1 MQRWWNRSRG
11 AQEHGR
17 EHGGPS
23 CPSVARR
30 MLGVL
35 GVLWVCELVSLS
47 GASPNA
53 HTLAHAADLTVPAAA
68 AVERFDFAQQRL
80 QGWHTMEGQWAI
92 EEVQGKRVL
101 VQRAVENTFNV
112 IVAPSAPYTDVDIS
126 VRFQPLS
133 GQEDASGG
141 IVFRFA
147 EGHYYVVRA
156 NALEN
161 NFRLYYY
168 DRGRHQLA
176 TATVEPPTL
185 GQWHTLRVVA
195 VGEHIQAFLNGVLLL
210 EHRDARYRSGQVG
223 LWTKTDSITAF
234 DDFIVRGV
242 HAGD

>member
-11 AQEHGR
+11 TQEHGR

-30 MLGVL
+30 TLGVL
-35 GVLWVCELVSLS
+35 GVMWVCELVSLS
-47 GASPNA
+47 GAFSNS

-68 AVERFDFAQQRL
+68 AVARFDFSQQRL
-80 QGWHTMEGQWAI
+80 QGWHTVEGQWAI
-92 EEVQGKRVL
+92 EAVKGKQVL

-126 VRFQPLS
+126 VQFKPMA

-161 NFRLYYY
+161 NLRLYYN

-176 TATVEPPTL
+176 TATVQRPAL
-185 GQWHTLRVVA
+185 GQWHTVRVVA
-195 VGEHIQAFLNGVLLL
+195 VGDHIQAYLNGVLLL
-210 EHRDARYRSGQVG
+210 DHRDSRYRSGQVG
-223 LWTKTDSITAF
+223 LWTKADSITAF
-234 DDFIVRGV
+234 DDFVVRGV
-242 HAGD
+242 HAGG